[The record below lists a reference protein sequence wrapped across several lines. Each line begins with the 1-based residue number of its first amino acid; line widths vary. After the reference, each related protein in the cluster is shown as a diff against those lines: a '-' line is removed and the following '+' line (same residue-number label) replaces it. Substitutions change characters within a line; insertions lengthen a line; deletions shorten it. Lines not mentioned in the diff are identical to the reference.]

1 MFVSCG
7 PFERRENYRIDKQLN
22 ETSELHFFGDNCQ
35 NDYKSN
41 VSNNNEIN
49 KTKTPHKRRQ
59 RKLKLINFSNVK
71 IIDIKTIFFSFS
83 AKYTEIQYPWLG
95 NVTRHFRVNSLFVF
109 RNATSL
115 WSHQTWQQLFRFSDI
130 NVSVLQ
136 SIETRFTHARNTVY
150 RISPQIID

>member
-115 WSHQTWQQLFRFSDI
+115 CRIGRDSNYSVSSTLTFRYYKASKLDSYTPEIPFIESHEL
-130 NVSVLQ
+130 
-136 SIETRFTHARNTVY
+136 SIK
-150 RISPQIID
+150 